1 MPTPKQTSSTPPA
14 GDVEANKV
22 VAALSYVW
30 ILCLVPLLGKKNSEF
45 AQFHAKQGFILFLIS
60 FLSWFPILGWLIGLV
75 LIVVSVMGIIK
86 ALNGEKWEIP
96 YVYNWSK
103 KINL

>member
-1 MPTPKQTSSTPPA
+1 MPNPRTTQTTPPA
-14 GDVEANKV
+14 GDVESDKI

-30 ILCLVPLLGKKNSEF
+30 ILFLVPLLGKKDSEF
-45 AQFHAKQGFILFLIS
+45 AQFHAKQGLMLFLIS
-60 FLSWFPILGWLIGLV
+60 FLSWFPILGWMIGLV
-75 LIVVSVMGIIK
+75 LIVVSIIGIIK